1 MEKTNKFSNLI
12 EYIEKCNNNF
22 KQKIILND
30 TWDKLINRFIRI
42 FEIKNFS
49 EFAFWIIQTI
59 LLFFLFSSFF
69 CKIENWSI
77 RSIWIGSWIFLFTN
91 FLILTIN
98 LIFPKTNDTLSQIYA
113 NDMHSVNIFVRTFR
127 SILEIKINAK
137 VDIQK

>member
-30 TWDKLINRFIRI
+30 TWDKLINRSIRI

-113 NDMHSVNIFVRTFR
+113 NDMHTVLIYSWELFDQFWR
-127 SILEIKINAK
+127 SK
-137 VDIQK
+137 

>member
-30 TWDKLINRFIRI
+30 TWDKLINRSIRI

-77 RSIWIGSWIFLFTN
+77 RYLNRLINFPIYKFLNFNDKSNFSKNKRYTFTN
-91 FLILTIN
+91 FMQMICTVLIYSWEL
-98 LIFPKTNDTLSQIYA
+98 FDQ
-113 NDMHSVNIFVRTFR
+113 FWR
-127 SILEIKINAK
+127 SK
-137 VDIQK
+137 

>member
-30 TWDKLINRFIRI
+30 TWDKLINRSIRI

-49 EFAFWIIQTI
+49 EFASWIIQTI

-69 CKIENWSI
+69 VKLRIDLFD
-77 RSIWIGSWIFLFTN
+77 IWIGSWIFLFTN

-113 NDMHSVNIFVRTFR
+113 NDMHSVNIFVRTFLDQFWR
-127 SILEIKINAK
+127 SK
-137 VDIQK
+137 